1 MDMQTNKV
9 ILVAGGDLRQRYAA
23 QKLVELPGWTVQAAG
38 FVPDALE
45 NSGVVCCREELDDAV
60 PYDVLVLPIPASTD
74 GVTVQA
80 PFGKHPLSLT
90 ALAEHGKPGALVLGG
105 QCSEAVEHCFTA
117 VGMETEDYLKRE
129 ELCLSNAVPTAE
141 GAIQIAMEETA
152 STLDGGTALIVG
164 YGRIGMALAPRL
176 RGLGMTVNVCA
187 RRCETRALAVMQ
199 GCGAMPMMELEQAAA
214 KSTLVL
220 NTVPA
225 LVLTEQ
231 VLKALPADSLV
242 IDLASRPGGTDFTAA
257 KKLGIRVVWALS
269 LPPGMR
275 CWHRKSV
282 ENTVENGLKLGIYAL
297 NCEKATKMGII
308 SRQEF

>member
-1 MDMQTNKV
+1 MQTDKV
-9 ILVAGGDLRQRYAA
+9 ILVAGGDLRQCYAA
-23 QKLVELPGWTVQAAG
+23 KKLAELPGWMVQAAG

-45 NSGVVCCREELDDAV
+45 NSGVVCCGDDLYSAA

-74 GVTVQA
+74 GETVQA
-80 PFGKHPLSLT
+80 PFGKQPLPLR

-105 QCSEAVEHCFTA
+105 QCTEAVKHCFA
-117 VGMETEDYLKRE
+117 AAGMETEDYLRRE

-141 GAIQIAMEETA
+141 GAIQIAMEETI

-199 GCGAMPMMELEQAAA
+199 GCCAMPMTELEQAAA

-225 LVLTEQ
+225 PVLTEQ
-231 VLKALPADSLV
+231 VLRALPADALV
-242 IDLASRPGGTDFTAA
+242 IDLASRPGGTDFAAA

-269 LPPGMR
+269 LPPEVR
-275 CWHRKSV
+275 CCHRETV
-282 ENTVENGLKLGIYAL
+282 ENAVENGLKPGFYP
-297 NCEKATKMGII
+297 
-308 SRQEF
+308 